1 MFWVLNDESL
11 GYYEHFTELYNGQ
24 SLEDTCEENV
34 WGIAPFNVQH
44 GCPKPAYCR
53 AKVEVID
60 AWNKKDPEQKR
71 KSYGFPAKIEV
82 PSWFRAKNKYHGYS
96 ILLRFPQS
104 VQRNG
109 LRDIKIIKTNKI
121 DSLVRVCF
129 EKISPEN

>member
-1 MFWVLNDESL
+1 M
-11 GYYEHFTELYNGQ
+11 
-24 SLEDTCEENV
+24 
-34 WGIAPFNVQH
+34 
-44 GCPKPAYCR
+44 
-53 AKVEVID
+53 ID

-71 KSYGFPAKIEV
+71 KSYGFAAKIEV

-109 LRDIKIIKTNKI
+109 LRDIKIIKINKI

-129 EKISPEN
+129 EKISPEY

>member
-1 MFWVLNDESL
+1 M
-11 GYYEHFTELYNGQ
+11 TELYNGQ

-71 KSYGFPAKIEV
+71 KSYGFAAKIEV
-82 PSWFRAKNKYHGYS
+82 PSWFRATNKYHGYS

-104 VQRNG
+104 VERTG
-109 LRDIKIIKTNKI
+109 FERHKKNKDQI
-121 DSLVRVCF
+121 VTLVRVCLKNII
-129 EKISPEN
+129 KIFKLIKFFANELML

>member
-1 MFWVLNDESL
+1 M
-11 GYYEHFTELYNGQ
+11 
-24 SLEDTCEENV
+24 
-34 WGIAPFNVQH
+34 
-44 GCPKPAYCR
+44 
-53 AKVEVID
+53 ID

-71 KSYGFPAKIEV
+71 KSYGFAVKIEV

-109 LRDIKIIKTNKI
+109 LRDIKIIKINKI

-129 EKISPEN
+129 EKISPEY